1 MVETRSRSGFGR
13 MVHGASCCVDVEAR
27 NVLWD
32 CLSVRIASIRYMV
45 CQWVGVYHTI
55 FQDMRGLL
63 RTGIDRS
70 IWATRVIME
79 SWYWV
84 DSTWKVCVLPWSGLW
99 VVVRIMGYYCDR
111 FEWILTIGQAIG
123 DCQTS
128 LQHFAL
134 IMIFLPQPKQNK
146 YKNHQFLFQIRI
158 APIPINS
165 IWGSPQFSG
174 SYTPFQ
180 FLLNKNTN
188 TNIKGRQEI
197 KFRTKEYLS
206 RRRCP
211 V

>member
-1 MVETRSRSGFGR
+1 

-27 NVLWD
+27 NMLWD

-146 YKNHQFLFQIRI
+146 YKI
-158 APIPINS
+158 INFYS
-165 IWGSPQFSG
+165 KSELHL
-174 SYTPFQ
+174 
-180 FLLNKNTN
+180 FLL
-188 TNIKGRQEI
+188 I
-197 KFRTKEYLS
+197 LS
-206 RRRCP
+206 E
-211 V
+211 VLHNFLGLILLSSFS